1 MPTYSPKA
9 SEIQRAWFVVDAE
22 GMVLGR
28 LATEVA
34 RVLRGKHKPI
44 YAPHL
49 DTGDHVI
56 IINADKVV
64 LTSGKAVRK
73 PVYRHS
79 GYPGGLREQSYE
91 TFLDRKPAD
100 AVRRTVRGM
109 LPKTRLGRQQ
119 LSKLKIYAGP
129 THPHA
134 AQQPQPLELD
144 VRARARVSA

>member
-9 SEIQRAWFVVDAE
+9 SELSRDWYVIDAE

-44 YAPHL
+44 YTPHL

-56 IINADKVV
+56 IVNADKVV
-64 LTSGKAVRK
+64 LTSGKAEK
-73 PVYRHS
+73 KMVYRHS
-79 GYPGGLREQSYE
+79 GYPGGIRSRTYAQL
-91 TFLDRKPAD
+91 LDSRPEE

-109 LPKTRLGRQQ
+109 IPKNRLGRAQ
-119 LSKLKIYAGP
+119 LKKLKVYAGP

-134 AQQPQPLELD
+134 AQKPQPLELAHAK
-144 VRARARVSA
+144 AR